1 MIYLRITLVLQMK
14 RDVSVFLL
22 LSVVVIALLGIKITI
37 ESNPN
42 AYAHFFTSDQS
53 AEFLSLIHQIEVEK

>member
-1 MIYLRITLVLQMK
+1 MI